1 MCALM
6 KSSVDNLRMKRQF
19 MYAVRPYHWK
29 DKYPKINEVAPGY
42 AEEVRRKWEGK
53 LKFLQG

>member
-19 MYAVRPYHWK
+19 QRLLHAAGANMQKTR
-29 DKYPKINEVAPGY
+29 GY
-42 AEEVRRKWEGK
+42 DGFDET
-53 LKFLQG
+53 FLFK